1 MLIPE
6 FPKLT
11 PAPKGKKIDETNVS
25 IFSEYLLVYVNI
37 CIILDRVGL
46 LQSPLIKFGRSY
58 RHIFVLFSPASLFF
72 SAGCILYSF

>member
-11 PAPKGKKIDETNVS
+11 PDPKGKKIDETNVS

-37 CIILDRVGL
+37 CIINSRYYLGA
-46 LQSPLIKFGRSY
+46 K
-58 RHIFVLFSPASLFF
+58 
-72 SAGCILYSF
+72 